1 MEKALVKTDFHFP
14 GQKSVYHGKVRDVYN
29 INDELLVMVATDRI
43 SAFDVILPKGIP
55 FKGQMLNQIAA
66 KFLDATTDIC
76 PNWKVATPDPM
87 VTVGVLCQGFPVE
100 MIVRGYLCG
109 SAWRAY
115 KSGVREI
122 CGVKL
127 PEGMKENQKF
137 PEPIITPTTKAEIG
151 EHDAD
156 ISKEEIL
163 ARGLA
168 TPEEYALLEKYTMEL
183 FKRGTQI
190 AAERGLILVDT
201 KYEFGKHDGKI
212 YLMDEI
218 HTPDSSRYFYSEG
231 YEERFAKG
239 EPQKQLSKE
248 FVREWLMDNGF
259 QGKAGQQV
267 PEMTDAI
274 VTSISDRY
282 IELYEHIV
290 GEKFV
295 KAEGEDL
302 AARIEKRAGIARFV
316 AGPGLW
322 ISARDIEEILKVKA
336 AFSVA
341 VASLLERAG
350 LAAEEL
356 QTIALA
362 GALGRHVDADML
374 EHLGFVPAGC
384 GRKVRAVG
392 NTSLEGACLL
402 AEKPELREELAALC
416 AGATVLAPAEEED
429 FYERYVRAMRFAPW
443 EQAWK

>member
-1 MEKALVKTDFHFP
+1 MNALTATDFNFP
-14 GQKSVYHGKVRDVYN
+14 GQQSVYHGKVRDVYN
-29 INDELLVMVATDRI
+29 INGEKLVMVATDRI
-43 SAFDVILPKGIP
+43 SAFDVVLPKGIP

-76 PNWKVATPDPM
+76 PNWKTATPDPM
-87 VTVGVLCQGFPVE
+87 VTVGVMCEGFPVE

-163 ARGLA
+163 AKGLA
-168 TPEEYALLEKYTMEL
+168 TPEEYAILEKYTMAL
-183 FKRGTQI
+183 FKRGTEI

-201 KYEFGKHDGKI
+201 KYEFGKRNGTI

-259 QGKAGQQV
+259 QGKEGQQV
-267 PEMTDAI
+267 PEMTDEI
-274 VTSISDRY
+274 VTSISERY
-282 IELYEHIV
+282 IELYEHIT

-295 KAEGEDL
+295 KEDTGNIAE
-302 AARIEKRAGIARFV
+302 RIEKNV
-316 AGPGLW
+316 T
-322 ISARDIEEILKVKA
+322 EYLK
-336 AFSVA
+336 
-341 VASLLERAG
+341 
-350 LAAEEL
+350 
-356 QTIALA
+356 
-362 GALGRHVDADML
+362 
-374 EHLGFVPAGC
+374 
-384 GRKVRAVG
+384 
-392 NTSLEGACLL
+392 
-402 AEKPELREELAALC
+402 
-416 AGATVLAPAEEED
+416 
-429 FYERYVRAMRFAPW
+429 
-443 EQAWK
+443 